1 MYRRKG
7 IFMCEKKNLQVPFL
21 IPPDAIGLPTKGAV
35 VETIRYYAPGEPEIS
50 ADGSQK
56 NDILC
61 LQATGKPAVSFTA
74 SMKTQRIFVF
84 RRDSLKSGTGR
95 CCRWAAEGLTASFLR
110 CADRFPE
117 QIPMKPV
124 RWTRGYAVFGSDS
137 GHQMGFPDFWD
148 CSWALNQESLENFA
162 YAQLKKTADTVRYLA
177 RHFYGEAEQRLYFYG
192 GSNGG
197 RECLQCLQRYPEDY
211 DGAVCFYPA
220 MYWVGKL
227 LIDRRNECFAKVL
240 GSEALI
246 TKEQRLKMREAL
258 AQLCGDDD
266 GIVTDLGRAETL
278 RKEIEAAFGNFLNE
292 KQMDLLRM
300 MAAPLVLPASLNGGY
315 TRMAGYGV
323 WEGAPVAD
331 RYGTEILSLPSF
343 AIAGTERVLST
354 MVMREPDFPMLEID
368 LVRDR
373 QKLQQASRLL
383 DASSPDLDRF
393 TAHGGKLILLHGM
406 ADGLVPIQGTRE
418 YVKRLQ
424 DRYGASLE
432 QFLRYY
438 ELPGFGHTYGETF
451 QAGLDAVRLLDT
463 WVREDRAPEN
473 IVVTDCLEETY
484 GRTREVRPVR
494 DILSS

>member
-1 MYRRKG
+1 MYRREG
-7 IFMCEKKNLQVPFL
+7 IFMCENKTLKVPFL

-56 NDILC
+56 NDILLSAGYWEASGVIHSVDENASDIC
-61 LQATGKPAVSFTA
+61 FQAGFPAEWNGVLLQMGGGGIDGIIPP
-74 SMKTQRIFVF
+74 
-84 RRDSLKSGTGR
+84 
-95 CCRWAAEGLTASFLR
+95 LR
-110 CADRFPE
+110 GPLPGANPKEPCPLE
-117 QIPMKPV
+117 L
-124 RWTRGYAVFGSDS
+124 GYAVFGSDS

-162 YAQLKKTADTVRYLA
+162 YAQLKKTADAVRYLV

-197 RECLQCLQRYPEDY
+197 RECLQCLQKYPEDY
-211 DGAVCFYPA
+211 DGAICFYPA

-246 TKEQRLKMREAL
+246 TKEQRLKMRKAL
-258 AQLCGDDD
+258 AQLCGDND
-266 GIVTDLGRAETL
+266 GIVTDLSRAEAL

-300 MAAPLVLPASLNGGY
+300 MAAPLVLPYPLNGGY

-331 RYGTEILSLPSF
+331 RYGTEILTLPSF

-373 QKLQQASRLL
+373 QKLQKASELL

-393 TAHGGKLILLHGM
+393 TAHGGKLILLQGM

-418 YVKRLQ
+418 FVKRLQ

-451 QAGLDAVRLLDT
+451 QAGLDAVSLLDT
-463 WVREDRAPEN
+463 WVTEGQAPEN

-484 GRTREVRPVR
+484 GRTREIRPVR
-494 DILSS
+494 NIL